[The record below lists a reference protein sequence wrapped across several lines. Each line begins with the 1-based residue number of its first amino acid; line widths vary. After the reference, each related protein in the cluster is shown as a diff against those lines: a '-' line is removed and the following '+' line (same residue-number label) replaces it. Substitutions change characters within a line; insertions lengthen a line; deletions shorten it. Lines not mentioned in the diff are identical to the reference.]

1 MKKNKKE
8 IISLIFSKTLI
19 FIFVVLLVS
28 LFKSIFKPENSLIG
42 VTTVVLML
50 VLLQTDLTLN
60 PIKNLLN
67 LIVLNLAFG
76 LSAFLVSQNVLLGLI
91 LNFSIMLFIGYY
103 FSYELKKPVNMMV
116 GLHYMLMIVSPISL
130 SQLPLRLLSLV
141 AGAFMIMGV
150 QLLANKNKLTKS
162 RNSMFNKI
170 VDDLLIKIDLLKSQ
184 SDTKNV
190 DTSLSLNITNL
201 KSLIFESGK
210 SESHFTECGV
220 NTLNILSCLEKINS
234 ILSNVKNKSYSSQ
247 ILYDIFTVVNDIKN
261 DKFDI
266 NITDL
271 EYKYNE
277 LNLCSLDIKDIETV
291 YDFIDVVKNLSIELK
306 IYKNATNNQK
316 NIQNELSIPQ
326 EFKELHVQ
334 KNLMNLKS
342 PRFAYGIRLGLVVS
356 LTFFIV
362 KFFNIEYGEWAV
374 YTVFALSQPHSEYTI
389 RKSKKRI
396 IGTIM
401 GSIVMTILFNIV
413 TDPGLRTVML
423 VLAGY
428 LMSYVSDYRN
438 LVAFVTVSAVASA
451 ALYVPNPNFI
461 IINRIVFVVIGI
473 AISLVANKF
482 VFSRKLLDEENNLNN
497 IQRDSSRKMLGEVLL
512 NDGNKNTSV
521 IGILYLIPDLIDL
534 RISYL
539 NQNGLNMDK
548 SFINKNKVLMN
559 DLYQIYLL
567 EKDDRVFN
575 KILSNVESILINSS
589 NLDIMESRIQEATK
603 SASNTKEKILF
614 IKISRILNIINDM
627 NYSESN
633 QSTLYNYLTAFN

>member
-76 LSAFLVSQNVLLGLI
+76 LSAFLVSQNLLLGLI

-116 GLHYMLMIVSPISL
+116 GLHYMLMIVSPISI

-170 VDDLLIKIDLLKSQ
+170 VDDLLIKIDLLRSQ
-184 SDTKNV
+184 SDTKNI
-190 DTSLSLNITNL
+190 DTSLSLNIANL

-220 NTLNILSCLEKINS
+220 NTLNILSCLEKINFL
-234 ILSNVKNKSYSSQ
+234 LSNVENKSYSSQ
-247 ILYDIFTVVNDIKN
+247 ILDDIFTVVNDIKN
-261 DKFDI
+261 DKFDV

-271 EYKYNE
+271 ECKYSE
-277 LNLCSLDIKDIETV
+277 VNLCSLDIVDIEVV
-291 YDFIDVVKNLSIELK
+291 YDFIDVVKTLNVELK
-306 IYKNATNNQK
+306 IYKNTINNQK
-316 NIQNELSIPQ
+316 NVQNELSIPQ

-401 GSIVMTILFNIV
+401 GSIVMAILFNIV

-512 NDGNKNTSV
+512 NEGNKSTSV

-567 EKDDRVFN
+567 GKDDQVFN
-575 KILSNVESILINSS
+575 KILFNVESILINSS

-603 SASNTKEKILF
+603 SASNIKEKILF

>member
-247 ILYDIFTVVNDIKN
+247 ILDDIFTVVNDIKN

-277 LNLCSLDIKDIETV
+277 LNLCSLDIVDIETV
-291 YDFIDVVKNLSIELK
+291 YDFIDVVKTLSVELK
-306 IYKNATNNQK
+306 IYKNTTNNQK

-342 PRFAYGIRLGLVVS
+342 PRFAYGIRLGLFVS

-401 GSIVMTILFNIV
+401 GSIVMAILFNIV

-482 VFSRKLLDEENNLNN
+482 VFNRKLLDEENNLNN

-512 NDGNKNTSV
+512 NEGNKNTSV

-567 EKDDRVFN
+567 EKDYQVFN

-603 SASNTKEKILF
+603 STSNIKEKILF
-614 IKISRILNIINDM
+614 IKISRILNTINDM

-633 QSTLYNYLTAFN
+633 QTNLYNYLTAFN

>member
-8 IISLIFSKTLI
+8 IISLILSKTLI

-28 LFKSIFKPENSLIG
+28 LFKTIFKPENSLIG
-42 VTTVVLML
+42 VTTIVLML
-50 VLLQTDLTLN
+50 VLLQMDLTLN

-76 LSAFLVSQNVLLGLI
+76 LSAFLVSQNVILGLI

-116 GLHYMLMIVSPISL
+116 GLHYMLMIVSPISI

-162 RNSMFNKI
+162 RNAMFNTI

-184 SDTKNV
+184 NDTGNIDK
-190 DTSLSLNITNL
+190 SLSLNINRL

-210 SESHFTECGV
+210 SDSHFTECGV
-220 NTLNILSCLEKINS
+220 NTMNVLSCLEKINS
-234 ILSNVKNKSYSSQ
+234 ILDTIKNKSYYSQ
-247 ILYDIFTVVNDIKN
+247 ILDDIFSVINDIKN
-261 DKFDI
+261 GKFDI
-266 NITDL
+266 NISDL
-271 EYKYNE
+271 DDTYNKI
-277 LNLCSLDIKDIETV
+277 NLYSLDITDMEAV
-291 YDFIDVVKNLSIELK
+291 YDLIDVVKTLNVELK
-306 IYKNATNNQK
+306 MYKNTINNQK

-326 EFKELHVQ
+326 EFKELYVQ
-334 KNLMNLKS
+334 KNLMKLKS
-342 PRFAYGIRLGLVVS
+342 PRFAYGLRLGLVVS

-401 GSIVMTILFNIV
+401 GSIMMAILFNLV
-413 TDPGLRTVML
+413 TDPSLRTVML

-438 LVAFVTVSAVASA
+438 LVAFITVSAVASA

-461 IINRIVFVVIGI
+461 IMNRILFVVIGI
-473 AISLVANKF
+473 AIALIANKF
-482 VFSRKLLDEENNLNN
+482 VFNRKLLDEENNLNN

-512 NDGNKNTSV
+512 NEGSKNKSV
-521 IGILYLIPDLIDL
+521 IGILYLIPSLIDL

-567 EKDDRVFN
+567 EKDDQVFD
-575 KILSNVESILINSS
+575 KIVSNVEAILINSN
-589 NLDIMESRIQEATK
+589 NLDIMESRIQEAAKCT
-603 SASNTKEKILF
+603 SNIKEKLLF
-614 IKISRILNIINDM
+614 IKISRILNVINDM

-633 QSTLYNYLTAFN
+633 QTTLYSYLTAFN

>member
-190 DTSLSLNITNL
+190 DASLSLNITNL

-247 ILYDIFTVVNDIKN
+247 ILDDIFTVVNDIKN

-401 GSIVMTILFNIV
+401 GSIMMAILFNLV
-413 TDPGLRTVML
+413 TDPSLRTVML

-438 LVAFVTVSAVASA
+438 LVAFITVSAVASA

-497 IQRDSSRKMLGEVLL
+497 IQIDSSRKMLGEVLL
-512 NDGNKNTSV
+512 NEGNKSTSV

-567 EKDDRVFN
+567 EKDDQVFN
-575 KILSNVESILINSS
+575 KILFNVESILINSS

-614 IKISRILNIINDM
+614 IKISRILNVINDM

>member
-8 IISLIFSKTLI
+8 IISLILSKTLI

-28 LFKSIFKPENSLIG
+28 LFKTIFKPENSLIG
-42 VTTVVLML
+42 VTTIVLML
-50 VLLQTDLTLN
+50 VLLQMDLTLN

-76 LSAFLVSQNVLLGLI
+76 LSAFLVSQNVILGLI

-116 GLHYMLMIVSPISL
+116 GLHYMLMIVSPISI

-162 RNSMFNKI
+162 RNAMFNTI

-184 SDTKNV
+184 NDTENIDK
-190 DTSLSLNITNL
+190 SLSLNINRL

-210 SESHFTECGV
+210 SDSHFTECGV
-220 NTLNILSCLEKINS
+220 NTMNVLSCLEKINS
-234 ILSNVKNKSYSSQ
+234 ILDTIKNKSYYSQ
-247 ILYDIFTVVNDIKN
+247 ILDDIFSVINDIKN
-261 DKFDI
+261 GKFDI
-266 NITDL
+266 NISDL
-271 EYKYNE
+271 DDTYNKI
-277 LNLCSLDIKDIETV
+277 NLYSLDITDMEAV
-291 YDFIDVVKNLSIELK
+291 YDLIDVVKTLNVELK
-306 IYKNATNNQK
+306 MYKNTINNQK

-334 KNLMNLKS
+334 KNLMKLKS
-342 PRFAYGIRLGLVVS
+342 PRFAYGLRLGLVVS

-401 GSIVMTILFNIV
+401 GSIMMAILFNLV
-413 TDPGLRTVML
+413 TEPSLRTVML
-423 VLAGY
+423 ILAGY

-438 LVAFVTVSAVASA
+438 LVAFITVSAVASA

-461 IINRIVFVVIGI
+461 IMNRILFVVIGI
-473 AISLVANKF
+473 AIALIANKF
-482 VFSRKLLDEENNLNN
+482 VFNRKLLDEENNLNN

-512 NDGNKNTSV
+512 NEGSKNKSV
-521 IGILYLIPDLIDL
+521 IGILYLIPSLIDL

-567 EKDDRVFN
+567 EKDDQVFD
-575 KILSNVESILINSS
+575 KIVSNVEAILINSN
-589 NLDIMESRIQEATK
+589 NLDIMESRIQEAAKCT
-603 SASNTKEKILF
+603 SNIKEKLLF
-614 IKISRILNIINDM
+614 IKISRILNVINDM

-633 QSTLYNYLTAFN
+633 QTTLYSYLTAFN

>member
-28 LFKSIFKPENSLIG
+28 LFKSIFNPENSLIG

-116 GLHYMLMIVSPISL
+116 GLHYMLMIVSPISI

-170 VDDLLIKIDLLKSQ
+170 VDDLLIKIDLLRSQ
-184 SDTKNV
+184 SDTKNI

-220 NTLNILSCLEKINS
+220 NTLNILSCLEKINY
-234 ILSNVKNKSYSSQ
+234 ILSNVENKSYSSQ
-247 ILYDIFTVVNDIKN
+247 ILDDIFTVVNDIKN
-261 DKFDI
+261 DKFDV

-271 EYKYNE
+271 ECKYSE
-277 LNLCSLDIKDIETV
+277 VNLCSLDIVDIEVV
-291 YDFIDVVKNLSIELK
+291 YDFIDVVKTLSVELK
-306 IYKNATNNQK
+306 IYKNTINNQK
-316 NIQNELSIPQ
+316 NVQNKLSIPQ

-401 GSIVMTILFNIV
+401 GSIVMAILFNIV

-473 AISLVANKF
+473 AISLLANKF

-512 NDGNKNTSV
+512 NEGNKSTSV

-567 EKDDRVFN
+567 EKDDQVFN
-575 KILSNVESILINSS
+575 KILFNVESILINSS

-603 SASNTKEKILF
+603 SASNIKEKILF

>member
-8 IISLIFSKTLI
+8 IISLILSKTLI

-184 SDTKNV
+184 NDTENIDK
-190 DTSLSLNITNL
+190 SLSLNINSL

-210 SESHFTECGV
+210 SDSHFTECGV
-220 NTLNILSCLEKINS
+220 NTMNILSCLEKINS
-234 ILSNVKNKSYSSQ
+234 LLSNVKNKSYSSQ
-247 ILYDIFTVVNDIKN
+247 ILDDIFTVVNHIKN

-291 YDFIDVVKNLSIELK
+291 YDFIDAVKTLSIELK
-306 IYKNATNNQK
+306 IYKNATTNQK

-334 KNLMNLKS
+334 KNLINLKS

-396 IGTIM
+396 IGTII

-512 NDGNKNTSV
+512 NEGNKNTSV

-567 EKDDRVFN
+567 EKDDQVFN

-589 NLDIMESRIQEATK
+589 NLGIMESRIQEASRST
-603 SASNTKEKILF
+603 SNIKEKILF

-627 NYSESN
+627 NYKESN

>member
-8 IISLIFSKTLI
+8 IISLILSKTLI

-28 LFKSIFKPENSLIG
+28 LFKTIFKPENSLIG
-42 VTTVVLML
+42 VTTIVLML
-50 VLLQTDLTLN
+50 VLLQMDLTLN

-76 LSAFLVSQNVLLGLI
+76 LSAFLVSQNVILGLI

-116 GLHYMLMIVSPISL
+116 GLHYMLMIVSPISI

-162 RNSMFNKI
+162 RNAMFNTI

-184 SDTKNV
+184 NDTGNIDK
-190 DTSLSLNITNL
+190 SLSLNINRL

-210 SESHFTECGV
+210 SDSHFTECGV
-220 NTLNILSCLEKINS
+220 NTMNVLSCLEKINS
-234 ILSNVKNKSYSSQ
+234 ILDTIKNKSYYSQ
-247 ILYDIFTVVNDIKN
+247 ILDDIFSVINDIKN
-261 DKFDI
+261 GKFDI
-266 NITDL
+266 NISDL
-271 EYKYNE
+271 DDTYNKI
-277 LNLCSLDIKDIETV
+277 NLYSLDITDMEAV
-291 YDFIDVVKNLSIELK
+291 YDLIDVVKTLNVELK
-306 IYKNATNNQK
+306 MYKNTINNQK

-334 KNLMNLKS
+334 KNLMKLKS
-342 PRFAYGIRLGLVVS
+342 PRFAYGLRLGLVVS

-401 GSIVMTILFNIV
+401 GSIMMAILFNLV
-413 TDPGLRTVML
+413 TDPSLRTVML

-438 LVAFVTVSAVASA
+438 LVAFITVSAVASA

-461 IINRIVFVVIGI
+461 IMNRILFVVIGI
-473 AISLVANKF
+473 AIALIANKF
-482 VFSRKLLDEENNLNN
+482 VFNRKLLDEENNLNN

-512 NDGNKNTSV
+512 NEGSKNKSV
-521 IGILYLIPDLIDL
+521 IGILYLIPSLIDL

-567 EKDDRVFN
+567 EKDDQVFD
-575 KILSNVESILINSS
+575 KIVSNVEAILINSN
-589 NLDIMESRIQEATK
+589 NLDIMESRIQEAAKCT
-603 SASNTKEKILF
+603 SNIKEKLLF
-614 IKISRILNIINDM
+614 IKISRILNVINDM

-633 QSTLYNYLTAFN
+633 QTTLYSYLTAFN

>member
-67 LIVLNLAFG
+67 LIILNLAFG

-247 ILYDIFTVVNDIKN
+247 ILDDIFTVVNDIKN

-277 LNLCSLDIKDIETV
+277 LNLCSLDIVDIETV
-291 YDFIDVVKNLSIELK
+291 YDFIDVVKTLSVELK
-306 IYKNATNNQK
+306 IYKNTTNNQK

-342 PRFAYGIRLGLVVS
+342 PRFAYGIRLGLFVS

-401 GSIVMTILFNIV
+401 GSIVMAILFNIV
-413 TDPGLRTVML
+413 TDPGLRTAML

-512 NDGNKNTSV
+512 NEGNKNTSV

-567 EKDDRVFN
+567 EKDYQVFN

-603 SASNTKEKILF
+603 STSNIKEEILF

-633 QSTLYNYLTAFN
+633 QTNLYNYLTAFN

>member
-76 LSAFLVSQNVLLGLI
+76 LSAFLVSQNLLLGLI

-116 GLHYMLMIVSPISL
+116 GLHYMLMIVSPISI

-170 VDDLLIKIDLLKSQ
+170 VDDLLIKIDLLRSQ
-184 SDTKNV
+184 SDTKNI

-220 NTLNILSCLEKINS
+220 NTLNILSCLEKINY
-234 ILSNVKNKSYSSQ
+234 ILSNVENKSYSSQ
-247 ILYDIFTVVNDIKN
+247 ILDDIFTVVNDIKN
-261 DKFDI
+261 DKFDV

-271 EYKYNE
+271 ECKYSE
-277 LNLCSLDIKDIETV
+277 LNLCSLDIVDIEVV
-291 YDFIDVVKNLSIELK
+291 YDFIDVVKTLSVELK
-306 IYKNATNNQK
+306 IYKNTINNQK
-316 NIQNELSIPQ
+316 NVQNELSIPQ
-326 EFKELHVQ
+326 KFKELHVQ

-401 GSIVMTILFNIV
+401 GSIVMAILFNIV

-473 AISLVANKF
+473 AISLLANKF

-512 NDGNKNTSV
+512 NEGNKSTSV

-567 EKDDRVFN
+567 EKDDQVFN
-575 KILSNVESILINSS
+575 KILFNIESILINSS

-603 SASNTKEKILF
+603 STSNIKEKILF

-627 NYSESN
+627 NYKESN

>member
-8 IISLIFSKTLI
+8 IISLILSKTLI

-28 LFKSIFKPENSLIG
+28 LFKTIFKPENSLIG
-42 VTTVVLML
+42 VTTIVLML
-50 VLLQTDLTLN
+50 VLLQMDLTLN

-76 LSAFLVSQNVLLGLI
+76 LSAFLVSQNLILGLI

-116 GLHYMLMIVSPISL
+116 GLHYMLMIVSPISI

-162 RNSMFNKI
+162 RNAMFNTI

-184 SDTKNV
+184 NDTENIDK
-190 DTSLSLNITNL
+190 SLSLNINRL

-210 SESHFTECGV
+210 SDSHFTECGV
-220 NTLNILSCLEKINS
+220 NTMNVLSCLEKINS
-234 ILSNVKNKSYSSQ
+234 ILDTIKNKSYYSQ
-247 ILYDIFTVVNDIKN
+247 ILDDIFSVINDIKN
-261 DKFDI
+261 GKFDI
-266 NITDL
+266 NISDLDDTYNKINLYSLGITDM
-271 EYKYNE
+271 EA
-277 LNLCSLDIKDIETV
+277 V
-291 YDFIDVVKNLSIELK
+291 YDLIDVVKTLNVELK
-306 IYKNATNNQK
+306 MYKNTINNQK

-334 KNLMNLKS
+334 KNLMKLKS
-342 PRFAYGIRLGLVVS
+342 PRFAYGLRLGLVVS

-401 GSIVMTILFNIV
+401 GSIMMAILFNLV
-413 TDPGLRTVML
+413 TDPSLRTVML
-423 VLAGY
+423 ILAGY

-438 LVAFVTVSAVASA
+438 LVAFITVSAVASA

-461 IINRIVFVVIGI
+461 IMNRILFVVIGI
-473 AISLVANKF
+473 AIALIANKF
-482 VFSRKLLDEENNLNN
+482 VFNRKLLDEENNLNN

-512 NDGNKNTSV
+512 NEGSKNKSV
-521 IGILYLIPDLIDL
+521 IGILYLIPSLIDL

-567 EKDDRVFN
+567 EKDDQVFD
-575 KILSNVESILINSS
+575 KIVSNVEDILINSN
-589 NLDIMESRIQEATK
+589 NLDIMESRIQEAAKCT
-603 SASNTKEKILF
+603 SNIKEKLLF
-614 IKISRILNIINDM
+614 IKISRILNVINDM

-633 QSTLYNYLTAFN
+633 QTTLYSYLTAFN

>member
-116 GLHYMLMIVSPISL
+116 GLHYMLMIVSPISI

-170 VDDLLIKIDLLKSQ
+170 VDDLLIKIDLLRSQ
-184 SDTKNV
+184 SDTKNI
-190 DTSLSLNITNL
+190 DTSLSLNIANL

-220 NTLNILSCLEKINS
+220 NTLNILSCLEKINY
-234 ILSNVKNKSYSSQ
+234 ILSNVENKSYSSQ
-247 ILYDIFTVVNDIKN
+247 ILDDIFTVVNDIKN
-261 DKFDI
+261 DKFDV

-271 EYKYNE
+271 ECKYSE
-277 LNLCSLDIKDIETV
+277 LNLCLLDIVDIEVV
-291 YDFIDVVKNLSIELK
+291 YDFIDVVKTLNVELK
-306 IYKNATNNQK
+306 IYKNTINNQK
-316 NIQNELSIPQ
+316 NVQNELSIPQ

-401 GSIVMTILFNIV
+401 GSIVMAILFNIV

-473 AISLVANKF
+473 AISLLANKF

-512 NDGNKNTSV
+512 NEGNKSTSV

-567 EKDDRVFN
+567 EKDDQVFN
-575 KILSNVESILINSS
+575 KILFNVESILINSS

-603 SASNTKEKILF
+603 STSNIKEKILF

>member
-50 VLLQTDLTLN
+50 VLFQTDLTLN

-103 FSYELKKPVNMMV
+103 FSYELKKPINMMV
-116 GLHYMLMIVSPISL
+116 GLHYMLMIVSPISI

-162 RNSMFNKI
+162 RNAMFNTI

-184 SDTKNV
+184 NDTENIDK
-190 DTSLSLNITNL
+190 SLSLNIDSL

-210 SESHFTECGV
+210 SDSHFTECGV
-220 NTLNILSCLEKINS
+220 NTMNVLSCLEKINS
-234 ILSNVKNKSYSSQ
+234 ILDTIKNKSYYSQ
-247 ILYDIFTVVNDIKN
+247 ILDDIFSVINDIKN
-261 DKFDI
+261 GKFDI
-266 NITDL
+266 NISDL
-271 EYKYNE
+271 DDKYNKI
-277 LNLCSLDIKDIETV
+277 NLYSLDIIDMEAV
-291 YDFIDVVKNLSIELK
+291 YDLIDVVKTLNVELK
-306 IYKNATNNQK
+306 IYTNTINNQK

-334 KNLMNLKS
+334 KNLMKLKS
-342 PRFAYGIRLGLVVS
+342 PRFAYGLRLGLVVS

-401 GSIVMTILFNIV
+401 GSIMMAILFNLV
-413 TDPGLRTVML
+413 TDPSLRTVML

-438 LVAFVTVSAVASA
+438 LVAFITVSAVASA

-461 IINRIVFVVIGI
+461 IMNRILFVVIGI
-473 AISLVANKF
+473 AIALIANKF
-482 VFSRKLLDEENNLNN
+482 VFNRKLLDEENNLNN

-512 NDGNKNTSV
+512 NEGSKNKSV
-521 IGILYLIPDLIDL
+521 IGILYLIPSLIDL

-539 NQNGLNMDK
+539 NQNGLTMDK
-548 SFINKNKVLMN
+548 SFINKNKILMN

-567 EKDDRVFN
+567 EKDDQVFD
-575 KILSNVESILINSS
+575 KIVSNVEDILINSN
-589 NLDIMESRIQEATK
+589 NLDIMESRIQEAAKCT
-603 SASNTKEKILF
+603 SNIKEKLLF
-614 IKISRILNIINDM
+614 IKISRILNVINDM

>member
-247 ILYDIFTVVNDIKN
+247 ILDDIFTVVNDIKN

-277 LNLCSLDIKDIETV
+277 LNLCSLDIVDIETV
-291 YDFIDVVKNLSIELK
+291 YDFIDVFKTLSVELK
-306 IYKNATNNQK
+306 IYKNTTNNQK

-342 PRFAYGIRLGLVVS
+342 PRFAYGIRLGLFVS

-401 GSIVMTILFNIV
+401 GSIVMAILFNIV

-512 NDGNKNTSV
+512 NEGNKNTSV

-539 NQNGLNMDK
+539 NQNGLTMDK

-567 EKDDRVFN
+567 EKDDQVFD
-575 KILSNVESILINSS
+575 KIVSNVEDILINSN
-589 NLDIMESRIQEATK
+589 NLDIMESRIQEAAKCT
-603 SASNTKEKILF
+603 SNIKEKILF
-614 IKISRILNIINDM
+614 IKISRILNVINDM

-633 QSTLYNYLTAFN
+633 QTTLYSYLTAFN

>member
-8 IISLIFSKTLI
+8 IISLILSKTLI

-220 NTLNILSCLEKINS
+220 NTLNILSCLEKINY

-247 ILYDIFTVVNDIKN
+247 ILDDIFTVVNDIKN

-291 YDFIDVVKNLSIELK
+291 YDFIDVVKTLSVELK
-306 IYKNATNNQK
+306 IYKNMINNQK

-401 GSIVMTILFNIV
+401 GSIVMAILFNIV

-428 LMSYVSDYRN
+428 LISYVSDYRN

-473 AISLVANKF
+473 AISLLANKF

-512 NDGNKNTSV
+512 NEGNKNTSV

-548 SFINKNKVLMN
+548 SFISKNKVLMN

-567 EKDDRVFN
+567 EKDDQVFN

-603 SASNTKEKILF
+603 STSNIKEKILF

-633 QSTLYNYLTAFN
+633 QTNLYNYLTAFN

>member
-103 FSYELKKPVNMMV
+103 FSYELKKSINMMV
-116 GLHYMLMIVSPISL
+116 GLHYMLMIVSPISI

-162 RNSMFNKI
+162 RNAMFNTI

-184 SDTKNV
+184 NDTENIDK
-190 DTSLSLNITNL
+190 SLSLNIDSL

-210 SESHFTECGV
+210 SDSHFTECGV
-220 NTLNILSCLEKINS
+220 NTMNVLSCLEKINS
-234 ILSNVKNKSYSSQ
+234 ILDTIKNKSYYSQ
-247 ILYDIFTVVNDIKN
+247 ILDDIFSVINDIKN
-261 DKFDI
+261 GKFDI
-266 NITDL
+266 NISDL
-271 EYKYNE
+271 DDKYNKI
-277 LNLCSLDIKDIETV
+277 NLYSLDIIDMEAV
-291 YDFIDVVKNLSIELK
+291 YDLIDVVKTLNVELK
-306 IYKNATNNQK
+306 MYTNTINNQK

-334 KNLMNLKS
+334 KNLMKLKS
-342 PRFAYGIRLGLVVS
+342 PRFAYGLRLGLVVS

-401 GSIVMTILFNIV
+401 GSIMMAILFNLV
-413 TDPGLRTVML
+413 TDPSLRTVML

-438 LVAFVTVSAVASA
+438 LVAFITVSAVASA

-461 IINRIVFVVIGI
+461 IMNRILFVVIGI
-473 AISLVANKF
+473 AIALIANKF
-482 VFSRKLLDEENNLNN
+482 VFNRKLLDEENNLNN

-512 NDGNKNTSV
+512 NEGSKNKSV
-521 IGILYLIPDLIDL
+521 IGILYLIPSLIDL

-539 NQNGLNMDK
+539 NQNGLTMDK
-548 SFINKNKVLMN
+548 SFINKNKILMN

-567 EKDDRVFN
+567 EKDDQVFD
-575 KILSNVESILINSS
+575 KIVSNVEDILINSN
-589 NLDIMESRIQEATK
+589 NLDIMESRIQEAAKCT
-603 SASNTKEKILF
+603 SNIKEKLLF
-614 IKISRILNIINDM
+614 IKISRILNVINDM

>member
-247 ILYDIFTVVNDIKN
+247 ILDDIFTVVNDIKN

-277 LNLCSLDIKDIETV
+277 LNLCSLDIVDIETV
-291 YDFIDVVKNLSIELK
+291 YDFIDVVKTLSVELK
-306 IYKNATNNQK
+306 IYKNTTNNQK

-342 PRFAYGIRLGLVVS
+342 PRFAYGIRLGLFVS

-401 GSIVMTILFNIV
+401 GSIVMAILFNIV
-413 TDPGLRTVML
+413 TDPGLRTAML

-512 NDGNKNTSV
+512 NEGNKNTSV

-567 EKDDRVFN
+567 EKDYQVFN

-603 SASNTKEKILF
+603 STSNIKEEILF

-633 QSTLYNYLTAFN
+633 QTNLYNYLTAFN

>member
-247 ILYDIFTVVNDIKN
+247 ILDDIFTVVNDIKN

-277 LNLCSLDIKDIETV
+277 LNLCSLDIVDIETV
-291 YDFIDVVKNLSIELK
+291 YDFIDVVKTLSVELK
-306 IYKNATNNQK
+306 IYKNTTNNQK

-342 PRFAYGIRLGLVVS
+342 PRFAYGIRLGLFVS

-401 GSIVMTILFNIV
+401 GSIVMAILFNIV

-512 NDGNKNTSV
+512 NEGNKNTSV

-567 EKDDRVFN
+567 EKDYQVFN

-603 SASNTKEKILF
+603 STSNIKEEILF

-633 QSTLYNYLTAFN
+633 QTNLYNYLTAFN

>member
-8 IISLIFSKTLI
+8 IISLILSKTLI

-28 LFKSIFKPENSLIG
+28 LFKTIFKPENSLIG
-42 VTTVVLML
+42 VTTIVLML
-50 VLLQTDLTLN
+50 VLLQMDLTLN

-76 LSAFLVSQNVLLGLI
+76 LSAFLVSQNVILGLI

-116 GLHYMLMIVSPISL
+116 GLHYMLMIVSPISI

-162 RNSMFNKI
+162 RNTMFNTI

-184 SDTKNV
+184 NDTENIDK
-190 DTSLSLNITNL
+190 SLSLNINRL

-210 SESHFTECGV
+210 SDSHFTECGV
-220 NTLNILSCLEKINS
+220 NTMNVLSCLEKINS
-234 ILSNVKNKSYSSQ
+234 ILDTIKNKSYYSQ
-247 ILYDIFTVVNDIKN
+247 ILDDIFSVINDIKN
-261 DKFDI
+261 GKFDI
-266 NITDL
+266 NISDL
-271 EYKYNE
+271 DDTYNKI
-277 LNLCSLDIKDIETV
+277 NLYSLDITDMEAV
-291 YDFIDVVKNLSIELK
+291 YDLIDVVKTLNVELK
-306 IYKNATNNQK
+306 MYKNTINNQK

-334 KNLMNLKS
+334 KNLMKLKS

-401 GSIVMTILFNIV
+401 GSIMMAILFNLV
-413 TDPGLRTVML
+413 TDPSLRTVML

-438 LVAFVTVSAVASA
+438 LVAFITVSAVASA

-461 IINRIVFVVIGI
+461 IMNRILFVVIGI
-473 AISLVANKF
+473 AIALIANKF
-482 VFSRKLLDEENNLNN
+482 VFNRKLLDEENNLNN

-512 NDGNKNTSV
+512 NEGSKNKSV
-521 IGILYLIPDLIDL
+521 IGILYLIPSLIDL

-567 EKDDRVFN
+567 EKDDQVFD
-575 KILSNVESILINSS
+575 KIVSNVEDILINSN
-589 NLDIMESRIQEATK
+589 NLDIMESRIQEAAKCT
-603 SASNTKEKILF
+603 SNIKEKLLF
-614 IKISRILNIINDM
+614 IKISRILNVINDM

-633 QSTLYNYLTAFN
+633 QTTLYSYLTAFN

>member
-8 IISLIFSKTLI
+8 IISLILSKTLI

-28 LFKSIFKPENSLIG
+28 LFKTIFKPENSLIG
-42 VTTVVLML
+42 VTTIVLML
-50 VLLQTDLTLN
+50 VLLQMDLTLN

-76 LSAFLVSQNVLLGLI
+76 LSAFLVSQNVILGLI

-116 GLHYMLMIVSPISL
+116 GLHYMLMIVSPISI

-162 RNSMFNKI
+162 RNAMFNTI

-184 SDTKNV
+184 NDTENIDK
-190 DTSLSLNITNL
+190 SLSLNINRL

-210 SESHFTECGV
+210 SDSHFTECGV
-220 NTLNILSCLEKINS
+220 NTMNVLSCLEKINS
-234 ILSNVKNKSYSSQ
+234 ILDTIKNKSYYSQ
-247 ILYDIFTVVNDIKN
+247 ILDDIFSVINDIKN
-261 DKFDI
+261 GKFDI
-266 NITDL
+266 NISDL
-271 EYKYNE
+271 DDTYNKI
-277 LNLCSLDIKDIETV
+277 NLYSLDITDMEAV
-291 YDFIDVVKNLSIELK
+291 YDLIDVVKTLNVELK
-306 IYKNATNNQK
+306 MYKNTINNQK

-334 KNLMNLKS
+334 KNLMKLKS
-342 PRFAYGIRLGLVVS
+342 PRFAYGLRLGLVVS

-401 GSIVMTILFNIV
+401 GSIMMAILFNLV
-413 TDPGLRTVML
+413 TDPSLRTVML

-438 LVAFVTVSAVASA
+438 LVAFITVSAVASA

-461 IINRIVFVVIGI
+461 IMNRILFVVIGI
-473 AISLVANKF
+473 AIALIANKF
-482 VFSRKLLDEENNLNN
+482 VFNRKLLDEENNLNN

-512 NDGNKNTSV
+512 NEGSKNKSV
-521 IGILYLIPDLIDL
+521 IGILYLIPSLIDL

-567 EKDDRVFN
+567 EKDDQVFD
-575 KILSNVESILINSS
+575 KIVSNVEAILINSN
-589 NLDIMESRIQEATK
+589 NLDIMESRIQEAAKCT
-603 SASNTKEKILF
+603 SNIKEKLLF
-614 IKISRILNIINDM
+614 IKISRILNVINDM

-633 QSTLYNYLTAFN
+633 QTTLYSYLTAFN

>member
-8 IISLIFSKTLI
+8 IISLILSKTLI

-28 LFKSIFKPENSLIG
+28 LFKTIFKPENSLIG
-42 VTTVVLML
+42 VTTIVLML
-50 VLLQTDLTLN
+50 VLLQMDLTLN

-76 LSAFLVSQNVLLGLI
+76 LSAFLVSQNVILGLI

-116 GLHYMLMIVSPISL
+116 GLHYMLMIVSPISI

-162 RNSMFNKI
+162 RNAMFNTI

-184 SDTKNV
+184 NDTGNIDK
-190 DTSLSLNITNL
+190 SLSLNINRL

-210 SESHFTECGV
+210 SDSHFTECGV
-220 NTLNILSCLEKINS
+220 NTMNVLSCLEKINS
-234 ILSNVKNKSYSSQ
+234 ILDTIKNKSYYSQ
-247 ILYDIFTVVNDIKN
+247 ILDDIFSVINDIKN
-261 DKFDI
+261 GKFDI
-266 NITDL
+266 NISDL
-271 EYKYNE
+271 DDTYNKI
-277 LNLCSLDIKDIETV
+277 NLYSLDITDMEAV
-291 YDFIDVVKNLSIELK
+291 YDLIDVVKTLNVELK
-306 IYKNATNNQK
+306 MYKNTINNQK

-334 KNLMNLKS
+334 KNLMKLKS
-342 PRFAYGIRLGLVVS
+342 PRFAYGLRLGLVVS

-401 GSIVMTILFNIV
+401 GSIMMAILFNLV
-413 TDPGLRTVML
+413 TDPSLRTVML

-438 LVAFVTVSAVASA
+438 LVAFITVSAVASA

-461 IINRIVFVVIGI
+461 IMNRILFVVIGI
-473 AISLVANKF
+473 AIALIANKF
-482 VFSRKLLDEENNLNN
+482 VFNRKLLDEENNLNN

-512 NDGNKNTSV
+512 NEGSKNKSV
-521 IGILYLIPDLIDL
+521 IGILYLIPSLIDL

-567 EKDDRVFN
+567 EKDDQVFD
-575 KILSNVESILINSS
+575 KIVSNVEDILINSN
-589 NLDIMESRIQEATK
+589 NLDIMESRIQEAAKCT
-603 SASNTKEKILF
+603 SNIKEKLLF
-614 IKISRILNIINDM
+614 IKISRILNVINDM

-633 QSTLYNYLTAFN
+633 QTTLYSYLTAFN

>member
-234 ILSNVKNKSYSSQ
+234 LLSNVKNKSYSSQ
-247 ILYDIFTVVNDIKN
+247 ILDDIFTVVNHIKN

-277 LNLCSLDIKDIETV
+277 LNLCSLDIKDIEPV
-291 YDFIDVVKNLSIELK
+291 YDFIDVVKTLSVELK
-306 IYKNATNNQK
+306 IYKNTINNQK

-401 GSIVMTILFNIV
+401 GSIVMAILFNVV

-497 IQRDSSRKMLGEVLL
+497 IQIDSSRKMLGEVLL
-512 NDGNKNTSV
+512 NEGNKNTSV

-567 EKDDRVFN
+567 EKDDQVFN

-589 NLDIMESRIQEATK
+589 NLGIMESRIQEASK
-603 SASNTKEKILF
+603 STSNIKEKILF

-627 NYSESN
+627 NYKESN

>member
-247 ILYDIFTVVNDIKN
+247 ILDDIFTVVNDIKN

-277 LNLCSLDIKDIETV
+277 LNLCSLDIVDIETV
-291 YDFIDVVKNLSIELK
+291 YDFINVVKTLSVELK
-306 IYKNATNNQK
+306 IYKNTTNNQK
-316 NIQNELSIPQ
+316 NVQNELSIPQ
-326 EFKELHVQ
+326 EFKVLHVQ

-401 GSIVMTILFNIV
+401 GSIVMAILFNIV

-512 NDGNKNTSV
+512 NEGNKNTSV

-567 EKDDRVFN
+567 EKDYQVFN

-603 SASNTKEKILF
+603 STSNIKEKILF

-633 QSTLYNYLTAFN
+633 QTNLYNYLTAFN

>member
-8 IISLIFSKTLI
+8 IISLILSKTLI

-141 AGAFMIMGV
+141 AGEFMIMGV

-220 NTLNILSCLEKINS
+220 NTLNILSCLEKINY

-247 ILYDIFTVVNDIKN
+247 ILDDIFTVVNDIKN

-291 YDFIDVVKNLSIELK
+291 YDFIDVVKTLSVELK
-306 IYKNATNNQK
+306 IYKNMINNQK

-401 GSIVMTILFNIV
+401 GSIVMAILFNIV

-451 ALYVPNPNFI
+451 AIYVPNPNFI

-473 AISLVANKF
+473 AISLLANKF

-497 IQRDSSRKMLGEVLL
+497 IQRNSSRKMLGEVLL
-512 NDGNKNTSV
+512 NEGNKNTSV

-567 EKDDRVFN
+567 EKDYQVFN

-603 SASNTKEKILF
+603 STSNIKEKILF

-633 QSTLYNYLTAFN
+633 QTNLYNYLTAFN

>member
-8 IISLIFSKTLI
+8 IISLILSKTLI

-220 NTLNILSCLEKINS
+220 NTLNILSCLEKINY

-247 ILYDIFTVVNDIKN
+247 ILDDIFTVVNDIKN

-291 YDFIDVVKNLSIELK
+291 YDFIDVVKTLSVELK
-306 IYKNATNNQK
+306 IYKNMINNQK

-401 GSIVMTILFNIV
+401 GSIVMAILFNIV

-451 ALYVPNPNFI
+451 AIYVPNPNFI

-473 AISLVANKF
+473 AISLLANKF

-497 IQRDSSRKMLGEVLL
+497 IQRNSSRKMLGEVLL
-512 NDGNKNTSV
+512 NEGNKNTSV

-548 SFINKNKVLMN
+548 SFISKNKVLMN

-567 EKDDRVFN
+567 EKDYQVFN

-603 SASNTKEKILF
+603 STSNIKEKILF

-633 QSTLYNYLTAFN
+633 QTNLYNYLTAFN

>member
-247 ILYDIFTVVNDIKN
+247 ILDDIFTVVNDIKN

-277 LNLCSLDIKDIETV
+277 LNLCSLDIVDIETV
-291 YDFIDVVKNLSIELK
+291 YDFIDVVKTLSVELK
-306 IYKNATNNQK
+306 IYKNTTNNQK

-401 GSIVMTILFNIV
+401 GSIVMAILFNIV

-451 ALYVPNPNFI
+451 AIYVPNPNFI

-473 AISLVANKF
+473 AISLLANKF

-497 IQRDSSRKMLGEVLL
+497 IQRNSSRKMLGEVLL
-512 NDGNKNTSV
+512 NEGNKNTSV

-567 EKDDRVFN
+567 EKDYQVFN

-603 SASNTKEKILF
+603 STSNIKEKILF

-633 QSTLYNYLTAFN
+633 QTNLYNYLTAFN

>member
-8 IISLIFSKTLI
+8 IISLILSKTLI

-28 LFKSIFKPENSLIG
+28 LFKTIFKPENSLIG
-42 VTTVVLML
+42 VTTIVLML
-50 VLLQTDLTLN
+50 VLLQMDLTLN

-76 LSAFLVSQNVLLGLI
+76 LSAFLVSQNVILGLI

-116 GLHYMLMIVSPISL
+116 GLHYMLMIVSPISI

-162 RNSMFNKI
+162 RNAMFNTI

-184 SDTKNV
+184 NDTENIDK
-190 DTSLSLNITNL
+190 SLSLNINRL

-210 SESHFTECGV
+210 SDSHFTECGV
-220 NTLNILSCLEKINS
+220 NTMNVLSCLEKINS
-234 ILSNVKNKSYSSQ
+234 ILDTIKNKSYYSQ
-247 ILYDIFTVVNDIKN
+247 ILDDIFSVINDIKN
-261 DKFDI
+261 GKFDI
-266 NITDL
+266 NISDL
-271 EYKYNE
+271 DDTYNKI
-277 LNLCSLDIKDIETV
+277 NLYSLDITDMEAV
-291 YDFIDVVKNLSIELK
+291 YDLIDVVKTLNVELK
-306 IYKNATNNQK
+306 MYKNTINNQK

-326 EFKELHVQ
+326 EFKELYVQ
-334 KNLMNLKS
+334 KNLIKLKS
-342 PRFAYGIRLGLVVS
+342 PRFAYGLRLGLVVS

-401 GSIVMTILFNIV
+401 GSIMMAILFNLV
-413 TDPGLRTVML
+413 TEPSLRTVML
-423 VLAGY
+423 ILAGY

-438 LVAFVTVSAVASA
+438 LVAFITVSAVASA

-461 IINRIVFVVIGI
+461 IMNRILFVVIGI
-473 AISLVANKF
+473 AIALIANKF
-482 VFSRKLLDEENNLNN
+482 VFNRKLLDEENNLNN

-512 NDGNKNTSV
+512 NEGSKNKSV
-521 IGILYLIPDLIDL
+521 IGILYLIPSLIDL

-567 EKDDRVFN
+567 EKDDQVFD
-575 KILSNVESILINSS
+575 KIVSNVEAILINSN
-589 NLDIMESRIQEATK
+589 NLDIMESRIQEAAKCT
-603 SASNTKEKILF
+603 SNIKEKLLF
-614 IKISRILNIINDM
+614 IKISRILNVINDM

-633 QSTLYNYLTAFN
+633 QTTLYSYLTAFN

>member
-8 IISLIFSKTLI
+8 IISLILSKTLI

-28 LFKSIFKPENSLIG
+28 LFKTIFKPENSLIG
-42 VTTVVLML
+42 VTTIVLML
-50 VLLQTDLTLN
+50 VLLQMDLTLN

-76 LSAFLVSQNVLLGLI
+76 LSAFLVSQNVILGLI

-116 GLHYMLMIVSPISL
+116 GLHYMLMIVSPISI

-162 RNSMFNKI
+162 RNAMFNTI

-184 SDTKNV
+184 NDTENIDK
-190 DTSLSLNITNL
+190 SLSLNINRL

-210 SESHFTECGV
+210 SDSHFTECGV
-220 NTLNILSCLEKINS
+220 NTMNVLSCLEKINS
-234 ILSNVKNKSYSSQ
+234 ILDTIKNKSYYSQ
-247 ILYDIFTVVNDIKN
+247 ILDDIFSVINDIKN
-261 DKFDI
+261 GKFDI
-266 NITDL
+266 NISDL
-271 EYKYNE
+271 DDTYNKI
-277 LNLCSLDIKDIETV
+277 NLYSLDITDMEAV
-291 YDFIDVVKNLSIELK
+291 YDLIDVVKTLNVELK
-306 IYKNATNNQK
+306 MYKNTINNQK

-334 KNLMNLKS
+334 KNLMKLKS
-342 PRFAYGIRLGLVVS
+342 PRFAYGLRLGLVVS

-401 GSIVMTILFNIV
+401 GSIMMAILFNLV
-413 TDPGLRTVML
+413 TDPSLRTVML

-438 LVAFVTVSAVASA
+438 LVAFITVSAVASA

-461 IINRIVFVVIGI
+461 IMNRILFVVIGI
-473 AISLVANKF
+473 AIALIANKF
-482 VFSRKLLDEENNLNN
+482 VFNRKLLDEENNLNN

-512 NDGNKNTSV
+512 NEGSKNKSV
-521 IGILYLIPDLIDL
+521 IGILYLIPSLIDL

-567 EKDDRVFN
+567 EKDDQVFD
-575 KILSNVESILINSS
+575 KIVSNVEDILINSN
-589 NLDIMESRIQEATK
+589 NLDIMESRIQEAAKCT
-603 SASNTKEKILF
+603 SNIKEKLLF
-614 IKISRILNIINDM
+614 IKISRILNVINDM

-633 QSTLYNYLTAFN
+633 QTTLYSYLTAFN

>member
-8 IISLIFSKTLI
+8 IISLILSKTLI

-220 NTLNILSCLEKINS
+220 NTLNILSCLEKINY

-247 ILYDIFTVVNDIKN
+247 ILDDIFTVVNDIKN

-277 LNLCSLDIKDIETV
+277 LNLCSLYIKDIETV
-291 YDFIDVVKNLSIELK
+291 YDFIDVVKTLSVELK
-306 IYKNATNNQK
+306 IYKNMINNQK

-362 KFFNIEYGEWAV
+362 KFFNIEYGEWAI

-401 GSIVMTILFNIV
+401 GSIVMAILFNIV
-413 TDPGLRTVML
+413 TAPGLRTVML

-473 AISLVANKF
+473 AISLLANKF

-512 NDGNKNTSV
+512 NEGNKNTSV

-548 SFINKNKVLMN
+548 SFISKNKVLMN

-567 EKDDRVFN
+567 EKDDQVFN

-603 SASNTKEKILF
+603 STSNIKEKILF

-633 QSTLYNYLTAFN
+633 QTNLYNYLTAFN

>member
-8 IISLIFSKTLI
+8 IISLILSKTLI

-28 LFKSIFKPENSLIG
+28 LFKTIFKPENSLIG
-42 VTTVVLML
+42 VTTIVLML
-50 VLLQTDLTLN
+50 VLLQMDLTLN

-76 LSAFLVSQNVLLGLI
+76 LSAFLVSQNVILGLI

-116 GLHYMLMIVSPISL
+116 GLHYMLMIVSPISI

-141 AGAFMIMGV
+141 AGAFIIMGV

-162 RNSMFNKI
+162 RNTMFNTI

-184 SDTKNV
+184 NDTENIDK
-190 DTSLSLNITNL
+190 SLSLNINRL

-210 SESHFTECGV
+210 SDSHFTECGV
-220 NTLNILSCLEKINS
+220 NTMNILSCLEKINS
-234 ILSNVKNKSYSSQ
+234 ILDTIKNKSYYSQ
-247 ILYDIFTVVNDIKN
+247 ILDDIFSVINDIKN
-261 DKFDI
+261 GKFDI
-266 NITDL
+266 NISDL
-271 EYKYNE
+271 DDTYNKI
-277 LNLCSLDIKDIETV
+277 NLYSLDITDMEAV
-291 YDFIDVVKNLSIELK
+291 YDLIDVVKTLNVELK
-306 IYKNATNNQK
+306 MYKNTINNQK

-326 EFKELHVQ
+326 EFRELQVQ
-334 KNLMNLKS
+334 KNLMKLKS

-401 GSIVMTILFNIV
+401 GSIMMAILFNLV
-413 TDPGLRTVML
+413 TEPSLRTVML

-438 LVAFVTVSAVASA
+438 LVAFITVSAVASA

-461 IINRIVFVVIGI
+461 IMNRILFVVIGI
-473 AISLVANKF
+473 AIALIANKF
-482 VFSRKLLDEENNLNN
+482 VFNRKLLDEENNLNN

-512 NDGNKNTSV
+512 NEGSKNKSV
-521 IGILYLIPDLIDL
+521 IGILYLIPSLIDL

-567 EKDDRVFN
+567 EKDDQVFD
-575 KILSNVESILINSS
+575 KIVSNVEDILINSN
-589 NLDIMESRIQEATK
+589 NLDIMESRIQEAAKCT
-603 SASNTKEKILF
+603 SNIKEKLLF
-614 IKISRILNIINDM
+614 IKISRILNVINDM

-633 QSTLYNYLTAFN
+633 QTTLYSYLTAFN

>member
-8 IISLIFSKTLI
+8 IISLILSKTLI

-220 NTLNILSCLEKINS
+220 NTLNILSCLEKINY

-247 ILYDIFTVVNDIKN
+247 ILDDIFTVVNDIKN

-291 YDFIDVVKNLSIELK
+291 YDFIDVVKTLSVELK
-306 IYKNATNNQK
+306 IYKNMINNQK

-401 GSIVMTILFNIV
+401 GSIVMAILFNIV

-451 ALYVPNPNFI
+451 AIYVPNPNFI

-497 IQRDSSRKMLGEVLL
+497 IQRNSSRKMLGEVLL
-512 NDGNKNTSV
+512 NEGNKNTSV

-567 EKDDRVFN
+567 EKDYQVFN

-603 SASNTKEKILF
+603 STSNIKEEILF

-633 QSTLYNYLTAFN
+633 QTNLYNYLTAFN

>member
-8 IISLIFSKTLI
+8 IISLILSKTLI

-28 LFKSIFKPENSLIG
+28 LFKTIFKPENSLIG
-42 VTTVVLML
+42 VTTIVLML
-50 VLLQTDLTLN
+50 VLLQMDLTLN

-76 LSAFLVSQNVLLGLI
+76 LSAFLVSQNLILGLI

-116 GLHYMLMIVSPISL
+116 GLHYMLMIVSPISI

-162 RNSMFNKI
+162 RNAMFNTI

-184 SDTKNV
+184 NDTENIDK
-190 DTSLSLNITNL
+190 SLSLNINRL

-210 SESHFTECGV
+210 SDSHFTECGV
-220 NTLNILSCLEKINS
+220 NTMNVLSCLEKINS
-234 ILSNVKNKSYSSQ
+234 ILDTIKNKSYYSQ
-247 ILYDIFTVVNDIKN
+247 ILDDIFSVINDIKN
-261 DKFDI
+261 GKFDI
-266 NITDL
+266 NISDL
-271 EYKYNE
+271 DDTYNKI
-277 LNLCSLDIKDIETV
+277 NLYSLDITDMEAV
-291 YDFIDVVKNLSIELK
+291 YDLIDVVKTLNVELK
-306 IYKNATNNQK
+306 MYKNTINNQK

-334 KNLMNLKS
+334 KNLMKLKS
-342 PRFAYGIRLGLVVS
+342 PRFAYGLRLGLVVS

-401 GSIVMTILFNIV
+401 GSIMMAILFNLV
-413 TDPGLRTVML
+413 TDPSLRTVML

-438 LVAFVTVSAVASA
+438 LVAFITVSAVASA

-461 IINRIVFVVIGI
+461 IMNRILFVVIGI
-473 AISLVANKF
+473 AIALIANKF
-482 VFSRKLLDEENNLNN
+482 VFNRKLLDEENNLNN

-512 NDGNKNTSV
+512 NEGSKNKSV
-521 IGILYLIPDLIDL
+521 IGILYLIPSLIDL

-567 EKDDRVFN
+567 EKDDQVFD
-575 KILSNVESILINSS
+575 KIVSNVEAILINSN
-589 NLDIMESRIQEATK
+589 NLDIMESRIQEAAKCT
-603 SASNTKEKILF
+603 SNIKEKLLF
-614 IKISRILNIINDM
+614 IKISRILNVINDM

-633 QSTLYNYLTAFN
+633 QTTLYSYLTAFN

>member
-8 IISLIFSKTLI
+8 IISLILSKTLI

-103 FSYELKKPVNMMV
+103 FSYELKKPVNMML
-116 GLHYMLMIVSPISL
+116 GLHYMLMIVSPISI

-162 RNSMFNKI
+162 RNSIFNKI
-170 VDDLLIKIDLLKSQ
+170 VDDLLIKIDLLRSQ
-184 SDTKNV
+184 SDTKNI

-210 SESHFTECGV
+210 SESHFTEFGV
-220 NTLNILSCLEKINS
+220 NTLNILSCLEKINY

-247 ILYDIFTVVNDIKN
+247 ILDDIFTVVNDIKN

-271 EYKYNE
+271 EHKYNE
-277 LNLCSLDIKDIETV
+277 LNLCSLDIVDIEV
-291 YDFIDVVKNLSIELK
+291 IYDFIDVVKTLSVELK
-306 IYKNATNNQK
+306 TYKNTINNQK
-316 NIQNELSIPQ
+316 NVQNELSIPQ
-326 EFKELHVQ
+326 EFKVLHVQ

-401 GSIVMTILFNIV
+401 GSIVMAILFNIV

-451 ALYVPNPNFI
+451 TLYVPNPNFI

-512 NDGNKNTSV
+512 NEGNKNTSV

-567 EKDDRVFN
+567 EKDYQVFN

-603 SASNTKEKILF
+603 STSNIKEKILF

-633 QSTLYNYLTAFN
+633 QTNLYNYLTAFN

>member
-8 IISLIFSKTLI
+8 IISLILSKTLI

-103 FSYELKKPVNMMV
+103 FSYELKKPVNMML

-210 SESHFTECGV
+210 SEYHFTECGV
-220 NTLNILSCLEKINS
+220 NTLNILSCLEKINY

-247 ILYDIFTVVNDIKN
+247 ILDDIFTVVNDIKN

-271 EYKYNE
+271 EHKYNE
-277 LNLCSLDIKDIETV
+277 LNLCSLDIVDIEV
-291 YDFIDVVKNLSIELK
+291 IYDFIDVVKTLSVELK
-306 IYKNATNNQK
+306 TYKNTINNQK
-316 NIQNELSIPQ
+316 NVQNELSIPQ
-326 EFKELHVQ
+326 EFKVLHVQ

-401 GSIVMTILFNIV
+401 GSIVMAILFNIV

-451 ALYVPNPNFI
+451 TLYVPNPNFI

-512 NDGNKNTSV
+512 NEGNKNTSV

-567 EKDDRVFN
+567 EKDYQVFN

-603 SASNTKEKILF
+603 STSNIKEEILF

-633 QSTLYNYLTAFN
+633 QTNLYNYLTAFN

>member
-28 LFKSIFKPENSLIG
+28 LFKSIFTPENSLIG

-247 ILYDIFTVVNDIKN
+247 ILDDIFTVVNDIKN

-277 LNLCSLDIKDIETV
+277 LNLCSLDIVDIETV
-291 YDFIDVVKNLSIELK
+291 YDFIDVVKTLSVELK
-306 IYKNATNNQK
+306 IYKNTTNNQK

-342 PRFAYGIRLGLVVS
+342 PRFAYGIRLGLFVS

-401 GSIVMTILFNIV
+401 GSIMMAILFNIV

-482 VFSRKLLDEENNLNN
+482 VFNRKLLDEENNLNN

-512 NDGNKNTSV
+512 NEGNKNTSV

-567 EKDDRVFN
+567 EKDYQVFN

-603 SASNTKEKILF
+603 STSNIKEKILF

-633 QSTLYNYLTAFN
+633 QTNLYKYLTAFN

>member
-8 IISLIFSKTLI
+8 IISLILSKTLI

-220 NTLNILSCLEKINS
+220 NTLNILSCLEKINY

-247 ILYDIFTVVNDIKN
+247 ILDDIFTVVNDIKN

-291 YDFIDVVKNLSIELK
+291 YDFIDVVKTLSVELK
-306 IYKNATNNQK
+306 IYKNMINNQK

-401 GSIVMTILFNIV
+401 GSIVMAILFNIV

-451 ALYVPNPNFI
+451 AIYVPNPNFI

-473 AISLVANKF
+473 AISLLANKF

-497 IQRDSSRKMLGEVLL
+497 IQRNSSRKMLGEVLL
-512 NDGNKNTSV
+512 NEGNKNTSV

-567 EKDDRVFN
+567 EKDYQVFN

-603 SASNTKEKILF
+603 STSNIKEKILF

-633 QSTLYNYLTAFN
+633 QTNLYNYLTAFN